1 MNGVEM
7 GHLEVLQ
14 GGVCGLLVARDPKDN
29 VHITSWS
36 PSTLSSLLQKAGNLC
51 HKLTPH
57 KFTSYWVL
65 GKVE

>member
-1 MNGVEM
+1 MNDMEM

-14 GGVCGLLVARDPKDN
+14 RGVYSLLVARDPKDN
-29 VHITSWS
+29 VHIASWS
-36 PSTLSSLLQKAGNLC
+36 PSTLSSLLPKAGNLC